1 MRTLKCIV
9 SSALSAIF
17 LCSVSFAAS
26 PDRINGTLTGGAMVP
41 LAGNIHAKAQAQY
54 DQGPVDP
61 SFRLDYVTML
71 FQPSAAQ
78 REDLEKLLTD
88 QQDPSSPNYHHWLTA
103 KEFGNR
109 FGLSQNDIGKISA
122 WLKSQGF
129 KIVSVANGGQFIVFG
144 GTAAQIENTF
154 QTQIHRYN
162 VNGEMHVANASV
174 PKIPAALDG
183 VVSGFRGLH
192 DFTPKPLGIKRGLS
206 QGLRGDYTDT
216 INGVG
221 TFHFLAPGDV
231 YTIYHIGSLATEGI
245 DGTGESIVI
254 VGQSDI
260 YIDDIENFRS
270 GFSLSSVSSC
280 NAPPSCN
287 TTNLQYIQATSTV
300 GYNAGEIGESDLD
313 IEWSGAIA
321 PNAKII
327 FVTSSLASGGVGFSA
342 QTAIDSNPLLAPII
356 SMSYGLCELQSTP
369 PSLASQDSLFQQAA
383 SEGISFFAASGD
395 DGPAACDATDSTPPS
410 AGTQGV
416 SVNYPASSQW
426 VTGVGGTEFN
436 EGSGNYWAPSNTNQ
450 SSALSYIPEI
460 VWNDTAVSIANGQGL
475 DATGG
480 GLATAEFKTPPLP
493 VACPASQNPRGKPE
507 SGFQATRCEMCQ
519 ISRSRLPTL
528 TIPILSAPL
537 FQKLG

>member
-162 VNGEMHVANASV
+162 V
-174 PKIPAALDG
+174 
-183 VVSGFRGLH
+183 
-192 DFTPKPLGIKRGLS
+192 
-206 QGLRGDYTDT
+206 
-216 INGVG
+216 
-221 TFHFLAPGDV
+221 
-231 YTIYHIGSLATEGI
+231 
-245 DGTGESIVI
+245 
-254 VGQSDI
+254 
-260 YIDDIENFRS
+260 
-270 GFSLSSVSSC
+270 
-280 NAPPSCN
+280 
-287 TTNLQYIQATSTV
+287 
-300 GYNAGEIGESDLD
+300 
-313 IEWSGAIA
+313 
-321 PNAKII
+321 
-327 FVTSSLASGGVGFSA
+327 
-342 QTAIDSNPLLAPII
+342 
-356 SMSYGLCELQSTP
+356 
-369 PSLASQDSLFQQAA
+369 
-383 SEGISFFAASGD
+383 
-395 DGPAACDATDSTPPS
+395 
-410 AGTQGV
+410 
-416 SVNYPASSQW
+416 
-426 VTGVGGTEFN
+426 
-436 EGSGNYWAPSNTNQ
+436 
-450 SSALSYIPEI
+450 
-460 VWNDTAVSIANGQGL
+460 
-475 DATGG
+475 
-480 GLATAEFKTPPLP
+480 
-493 VACPASQNPRGKPE
+493 
-507 SGFQATRCEMCQ
+507 
-519 ISRSRLPTL
+519 
-528 TIPILSAPL
+528 
-537 FQKLG
+537 